1 MATTSNGTEPRHK
14 DALLTARALTLR
26 ACSVLAA
33 LLLAVSAVAASAN
46 DVVPSERVR
55 RSVVVRT
62 EPSTR
67 STAVGALRPGESA
80 RIEGEVPGWYRVR
93 LADGTTGFVS
103 KSWTRAVESAQP
115 LIATPGSFKIHVID
129 VGTGLAVFVEGP
141 GFTMLYDGGSQD
153 DLAMGPGNRVVAYLK
168 AARPDMTTID
178 HLILSHPHKDHVEL
192 LPDVLDR
199 YVVRNVWDSG
209 AFNPTRGYCL
219 FLRRVAVEPGIAYH
233 DADATGGF
241 HEVTFPTGSCS
252 ATVRIPQAAMMTRA
266 PVALG
271 PSATMNVLYIDSKH
285 HSDPNDNSVVVR
297 LHLGD
302 RRVLLTGDAEGGD
315 RDTVNTPPRRTS
327 IEGKLLDCCIQ
338 DLRADVLIVGHHG
351 SLTSSRKP
359 FLDAV
364 GATVFVISSGPHP
377 YQGVQLP
384 DEAVETELRQRGTLL
399 STKDGDE
406 ACLIATRKVGL
417 DADESPGG
425 CSSVLVTL
433 GPEGVTAGPSPV
445 VD

>member
-1 MATTSNGTEPRHK
+1 MATITTGIGPRHRGP
-14 DALLTARALTLR
+14 LLTAGALIRR
-26 ACSVLAA
+26 ACSILVG
-33 LLLAVSAVAASAN
+33 LLLAISAVAASAN
-46 DVVPSERVR
+46 DVTPSERVT
-55 RSVVVRT
+55 RSVIVRA

-67 STAVGALRPGESA
+67 SAALGALRPGESA

-93 LADGTTGFVS
+93 LPDGTTGFVS
-103 KSWTRAVESAQP
+103 KSWTRVIVSAQP
-115 LIATPGSFKIHVID
+115 LVATPASFKVHVID
-129 VGTGLAVFVEGP
+129 VGTGLAVFIEGP

-153 DLAMGPGNRVVAYLK
+153 DLAMGTGNRIVAYLK

-192 LPDVLDR
+192 LPDVFDG

-209 AFNPTRGYCL
+209 ALNPTRGYCL
-219 FLRRVAVEPGIAYH
+219 FLRKVALEPGVAYH

-241 HEVTFPTGSCS
+241 HEVTFPSGSCS
-252 ATVRIPQAAMMTRA
+252 GTIRIAQAAMMTRA

-271 PSATMNVLYIDSKH
+271 PSATMSILHIDSKR

-297 LHLGD
+297 LDLGD
-302 RRVLLTGDAEGGD
+302 RRVLLAGDAEAGD
-315 RDTVNTPPRRTS
+315 RDTVGTPPRRTS
-327 IEGKLLDCCIQ
+327 IEGKLLDCCIA

-359 FLDAV
+359 FLDAI
-364 GATVFVISSGPHP
+364 GAKVFVISSGPHP

-384 DEAVETELRQRGTLL
+384 DEAVETELRRRGTLL

-406 ACLIATRKVGL
+406 ACLNAIRKVGL